1 MAIGRRRAMRA
12 GRGNAA
18 LDVLRGLDDV
28 RRAVFALLFER
39 EYIGVLRGPIV
50 ANAAAAALLVLVGWL
65 WLAPAFG
72 GWFASAQATSAH
84 HGPHLW
90 LTATWVALGA
100 PLLDLLAG
108 FAQEPVRRATEQH
121 MLGASPAA
129 AGPAWRRFRERVQL
143 VLGGVAALP
152 VAMALV
158 LVPWA
163 GVPLTLLLGGA
174 VAAIVW
180 LQAPLAAR
188 GLTVPQRL
196 AVLRHNRWRAFGT
209 GLGLQFAAAVPF
221 VNVLGLAPIA
231 TIAATSAYLHFDK
244 RVA

>member
-1 MAIGRRRAMRA
+1 MALGRRRALRA
-12 GRGNAA
+12 GPGNAA

-39 EYIGVLRGPIV
+39 EYVGVLRGPIV
-50 ANAAAAALLVLVGWL
+50 ANAVATALLVLAGWL

-72 GWFASAQATSAH
+72 RWFASAQATSAH

-90 LTATWVALGA
+90 LTAAWVALGP

-108 FAQEPVRRATEQH
+108 FAQEPVRRATEHH
-121 MLGASPAA
+121 MLGACPAA
-129 AGPAWRRFRERVQL
+129 AAASRRPLSERAQL
-143 VLGGVAALP
+143 VLGGVAVLP

-158 LVPWA
+158 LLPWV
-163 GVPLTLLLGGA
+163 GVLLTLVLGAA
-174 VAAIVW
+174 VAALVW
-180 LQAPLAAR
+180 FEAPLAAR
-188 GLTVPQRL
+188 GLTLPQRL
-196 AVLRHNRWRAFGT
+196 VVLRRNRWRALGA
-209 GLGLQFAAAVPF
+209 GLGVQFAAAVPF

-244 RVA
+244 RIG